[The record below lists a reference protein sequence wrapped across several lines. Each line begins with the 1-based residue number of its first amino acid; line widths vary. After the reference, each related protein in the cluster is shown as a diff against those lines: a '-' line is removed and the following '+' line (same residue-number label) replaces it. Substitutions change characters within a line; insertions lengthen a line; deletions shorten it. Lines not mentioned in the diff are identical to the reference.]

1 MDAYSKRIGSPL
13 EPAPTPDRRRGR
25 TDRFRLNSKQHRVVP
40 AEAGTHTPCP
50 LDQLRR
56 MGPRFREDDIGRRV
70 RAVGLSRYVHAVA
83 LAVALLLPATARA
96 ADTDPCD
103 SLIPAAIGGPL
114 LPKTSETAVFRWLA
128 NANYEIDYRGQ
139 VFLFDTYYNR
149 KARNRPLGFSAEEV
163 KRASVIFLGH
173 GHFDHMSDIVPV
185 AAQTQAPVV
194 GAPITIETAVAMG
207 MPAKQAITVT
217 GGETLHFGDVTVDIA
232 LAHHSEPA
240 AGIQEALGNLY
251 KVELPPD
258 APQEAALSAAV
269 RARGTFS
276 PDVLDKGTLAFALT
290 FPNGFKVLM
299 LDSAGP
305 ITDGDRKLAEK
316 IGPVDVAAI
325 AYQAHAIAQRQVG
338 ETFPL
343 VQLFRPKLY
352 LPSHHDA
359 SFGSWIDLGIEPLL
373 EKIRDELPDT
383 RFVAPLYRSPICVA
397 TSGPQRGSVTKFRY

>member
-1 MDAYSKRIGSPL
+1 MGPGS
-13 EPAPTPDRRRGR
+13 T
-25 TDRFRLNSKQHRVVP
+25 
-40 AEAGTHTPCP
+40 AGTTQKIASLILC
-50 LDQLRR
+50 
-56 MGPRFREDDIGRRV
+56 
-70 RAVGLSRYVHAVA
+70 AVGCAVA
-83 LAVALLLPATARA
+83 AWLSPTTARA

-103 SLIPAAIGGPL
+103 SLVPAAIGGPL

-149 KARNRPLGFSAEEV
+149 KARNRSLGFTAEQV
-163 KRASVIFLGH
+163 RRASVIFLGH
-173 GHFDHMSDIVPV
+173 GHFDHMSDTVPV

-207 MPAKQAITVT
+207 LPAKQAITVA

-240 AGIQEALGNLY
+240 SGIQEALGNLY

-258 APQEAALSAAV
+258 APEEAALSAAV
-269 RARGTFS
+269 RARGTFA

-305 ITDGDRKLAEK
+305 ITDGDRKVAEK

-325 AYQAHAIAQRQVG
+325 AYQAHAIAARQVG

-373 EKIRDELPDT
+373 EKIRDEMPDT

-397 TSGPQRGSVTKFRY
+397 TSGPKRGSVTKFRY

>member
-1 MDAYSKRIGSPL
+1 MGSFSK
-13 EPAPTPDRRRGR
+13 
-25 TDRFRLNSKQHRVVP
+25 H
-40 AEAGTHTPCP
+40 
-50 LDQLRR
+50 
-56 MGPRFREDDIGRRV
+56 
-70 RAVGLSRYVHAVA
+70 VA
-83 LAVALLLPATARA
+83 CIAFAIAAAALLWPTSGFA
-96 ADTDPCD
+96 ADSDPCD

-114 LPKTSETAVFRWLA
+114 LPNTSETAVFRWLA
-128 NANYEIDYRGQ
+128 NANYELDYRGQ

-149 KARNRPLGFSAEEV
+149 KARNRPLGFTAEQI

-173 GHFDHMSDIVPV
+173 GHFDHMSDTVPV

-194 GAPITIETAVAMG
+194 GAPITIDTAVQMG
-207 MPAKQAITVT
+207 LPPKQAITVK
-217 GGETLHFGDVTVDIA
+217 GGETLHFGDVTVDIG

-240 AGIQEALGNLY
+240 AGIQEALANLY

-258 APQEAALSAAV
+258 APEEAATSAAV

-316 IGPVDVAAI
+316 IGSVDVASI

-373 EKIRDELPDT
+373 EKIRDEMPDT
-383 RFVAPLYRSPICVA
+383 RFLAPLYRSPVCVA

>member
-1 MDAYSKRIGSPL
+1 MGACAS
-13 EPAPTPDRRRGR
+13 A
-25 TDRFRLNSKQHRVVP
+25 Q
-40 AEAGTHTPCP
+40 AGTQSLKKYAGAIAAGC
-50 LDQLRR
+50 
-56 MGPRFREDDIGRRV
+56 
-70 RAVGLSRYVHAVA
+70 AVA
-83 LAVALLLPATARA
+83 ALLWPACGLA

-103 SLIPAAIGGPL
+103 SLMPAAIGGPL
-114 LPKTSETAVFRWLA
+114 LPKSSDTAVFRWLA
-128 NANYEIDYRGQ
+128 NANYELDYHGQ

-149 KARNRPLGFSAEEV
+149 KARNRPLGFIAEQV

-173 GHFDHMSDIVPV
+173 GHFDHMSDVVPV
-185 AAQTQAPVV
+185 AAQTNAPVV
-194 GAPITIETAVAMG
+194 AAPITAETAVKMG
-207 MPAKQAITVT
+207 LPAAQVTTVT

-232 LAHHSEPA
+232 LAHHSQPA

-258 APQEAALSAAV
+258 APEEAATSAAV

-305 ITDGDRKLAEK
+305 ITAGDRALAAK
-316 IGPVDVAAI
+316 IGPVDVASI
-325 AYQAHAIAQRQVG
+325 AYQAHAVAERQVG

-343 VQLFRPKLY
+343 VQLFHPKLY

-373 EKIRDELPDT
+373 EKIRDEMPDT

-397 TSGPQRGSVTKFRY
+397 TSGAQRGAVTKFRY

>member
-1 MDAYSKRIGSPL
+1 M
-13 EPAPTPDRRRGR
+13 R
-25 TDRFRLNSKQHRVVP
+25 TASGIVGIAALTLLSASV
-40 AEAGTHTPCP
+40 AHT
-50 LDQLRR
+50 
-56 MGPRFREDDIGRRV
+56 
-70 RAVGLSRYVHAVA
+70 
-83 LAVALLLPATARA
+83 

-103 SLIPAAIGGPL
+103 TLMPAAIGGPL
-114 LPKTSETAVFRWLA
+114 LPASSDTAVFRWLA
-128 NANYEIDYRGQ
+128 NANYELDYHGQ
-139 VFLFDTYYNR
+139 IFLFDTYFNR

-173 GHFDHMSDIVPV
+173 GHFDHMSDVVPV

-194 GAPITIETAVAMG
+194 GAPVTIATALKMG
-207 MPAKQAITVT
+207 LPAKQTITAA

-232 LAHHSEPA
+232 LAHHSQPA
-240 AGIQEALGNLY
+240 PGIQEALDNLY
-251 KVELPPD
+251 KVELRRDTPD
-258 APQEAALSAAV
+258 EAALSAEV

-305 ITDGDRKLAEK
+305 VTDGDRKLAEK
-316 IGPVDVAAI
+316 VGPVDVASI
-325 AYQAHAIAQRQVG
+325 AYQAHAVAERQVG

-343 VQLFRPKLY
+343 VQLFHPKLY

-373 EKIRDELPDT
+373 EKIRDEMPDT

-397 TSGPQRGSVTKFRY
+397 TTGASRGTVTKFRY

>member
-1 MDAYSKRIGSPL
+1 MGGLILQGRNKMTYAKRTGSL
-13 EPAPTPDRRRGR
+13 TK
-25 TDRFRLNSKQHRVVP
+25 N
-40 AEAGTHTPCP
+40 AGLILCAA
-50 LDQLRR
+50 
-56 MGPRFREDDIGRRV
+56 GCAAAAF
-70 RAVGLSRYVHAVA
+70 
-83 LAVALLLPATARA
+83 LLPAPARA

-103 SLIPAAIGGPL
+103 SLVPAAIGGPL

-139 VFLFDTYYNR
+139 IFLFDTYFDR
-149 KARNRPLGFSAEEV
+149 KARNRPLGFTAEQV

-173 GHFDHMSDIVPV
+173 GHFDHMSDTVPV

-194 GAPITIETAVAMG
+194 GAPITIATALQMG
-207 MPAKQAITVT
+207 LPAKQAITVT
-217 GGETLHFGDVTVDIA
+217 GGETLHFGDVTVDVA

-240 AGIQEALGNLY
+240 AGIQEALANLY

-258 APQEAALSAAV
+258 APDQAAVSAAV

-276 PDVLDKGTLAFALT
+276 PDVLDKGTIAYALT
-290 FPNGFKVLM
+290 FPSGFKVLM

-305 ITDGDRKLAEK
+305 ITEGDRKLAEK
-316 IGPVDVAAI
+316 IGPVDVASI
-325 AYQAHAIAQRQVG
+325 AYQAHAVAERQVG

-373 EKIRDELPDT
+373 EKIRDEMPDT
-383 RFVAPLYRSPICVA
+383 RFLAPLYRSPICVA
-397 TSGPQRGSVTKFRY
+397 TSGAQRGTVTKFRY